1 VFLLYNVKSK
11 AYKLWDKGNNKIVI
25 NKDVIFH
32 EDAQVHVEVIVPN
45 HKQIH
50 VIHLIEDLQLHI
62 ETTKALQG
70 PTSFNQ
76 HE

>member
-1 VFLLYNVKSK
+1 MILGKSK
-11 AYKLWDKGNNKIVI
+11 AYKLWDKVNNKIVI
-25 NKDVIFH
+25 SKDIIFH
-32 EDAQVHVEVIVPN
+32 EDVWVHVEVIVPN
-45 HKQIH
+45 QKRIH

-62 ETTKALQG
+62 EITKALQG